1 MSPLAAG
8 LLARWEEAAAAAPET
23 PAVFAPGGALCRSD
37 FLCRALGAAASL
49 APGQRCP
56 VAGEDV
62 RIWLPWLAGCALRGS
77 VWTLDPKGR
86 SEGPPASGEAP
97 APGPDDVPCMAL
109 HTTGTTGPARRLLRD
124 RGAWLRCFAAEESL
138 LGLSRAERVL
148 VLGGPQFSLVPY
160 AALRALHL
168 GAPLGV
174 LPRVRPGAARRL
186 LAALAPTVVYGAPAL
201 VAGLARL
208 APAARG
214 GPRPQRVITGGSRL
228 TRAQVAVL
236 RSAWPGVRIATFYGT
251 AETSFLAVQTELDTR
266 DPADVGPLFPG
277 VEAATGAGGG
287 LRVRTPYAA
296 RAEQRPD
303 GAPRPLADARGWITV
318 NDRVAVTASGHLRL
332 LGRADGCIDVG
343 GVLLDPAP
351 LEHGLE
357 ALPWVEEAALVA
369 VPDARRTTRAV
380 AAVVTAGPP
389 PAGARAALRRAI
401 RGLAP
406 APLRVARL
414 IGVPPRTPGGKL
426 DRRALAAAL
435 ASGGEA
441 GERLL

>member
-1 MSPLAAG
+1 MSAAGPG
-8 LLARWEEAAAAAPET
+8 LLARWARAAGTAPEA
-23 PAVFAPGGALCRSD
+23 PAVFAPVGALCREEL
-37 FLCRALGAAASL
+37 LCRALGAAASL

-77 VWTLDPKGR
+77 VWTLDPMGR

-97 APGPDDVPCMAL
+97 APGPEDVPCMAL
-109 HTTGTTGPARRLLRD
+109 RTTGTTGPARRLLRD

-138 LGLSRAERVL
+138 LGLSPADRVL

-168 GAPLGV
+168 GAALGV
-174 LPRVRPGAARRL
+174 LPRVRPGVARRL
-186 LAALAPTVVYGAPAL
+186 LTALAPTVVYGAPAL

-214 GPRPQRVITGGSRL
+214 GPRPQRIITGG
-228 TRAQVAVL
+228 TRPTPAQIAL
-236 RSAWPGVRIATFYGT
+236 LHSAWPGVRIATFYGT
-251 AETSFLAVQTELDTR
+251 AETSFLALQPELDAR
-266 DPADVGPLFPG
+266 DLADVGPLFPG
-277 VEAATGAGGG
+277 VEAVAGAGGR

-296 RAEQRPD
+296 LAEEGPD

-318 NDRVAVTASGHLRL
+318 NDRVAVTGSGHLRL
-332 LGRADGCIDVG
+332 LGRADACIDAG

-357 ALPWVEEAALVA
+357 ALPWIEEAALVA

-389 PAGARAALRRAI
+389 PAGARAALRRVI

-406 APLRVARL
+406 APLRVARV

-435 ASGGEA
+435 AGGGER